1 MIDTHAHL
9 DFPDF
14 DKDRDFLIKKCQES
28 NIKIIN
34 PGTNYETS
42 VKAIE
47 LANKY
52 KNVYAGLGLHPSDI
66 ADGFNYEDY
75 KKLIN
80 KKVVAIGET
89 GLDFWRLPKT
99 EETKKIEIEKQTEI
113 FIKQLELSDE
123 FDLPIIIHCRMAFE
137 ELINILQT
145 RKNRGVI
152 HCFTGNWDQAEQLLK
167 LGYYLGINGII
178 FKMNL
183 KDIIERCPLEKIL
196 LETDCPFL
204 SPPSPRHRSELVEG
218 RRRDDFEER
227 NSPFSLPIIGEE
239 IAKIKNVSLEKII
252 EITDLNAKKLFF

>member
-1 MIDTHAHL
+1 
-9 DFPDF
+9 
-14 DKDRDFLIKKCQES
+14 
-28 NIKIIN
+28 
-34 PGTNYETS
+34 
-42 VKAIE
+42 
-47 LANKY
+47 
-52 KNVYAGLGLHPSDI
+52 
-66 ADGFNYEDY
+66 
-75 KKLIN
+75 
-80 KKVVAIGET
+80 
-89 GLDFWRLPKT
+89 
-99 EETKKIEIEKQTEI
+99 
-113 FIKQLELSDE
+113 
-123 FDLPIIIHCRMAFE
+123 MAFE